1 MVVYRYVTLLILGA
15 LLVSCAAGTKEQGP
29 QGENIVKPN
38 QVVVQ
43 EVPKPVIP
51 QVSTS
56 YGLQNNPEIIKAYN
70 EYKKTGKLTD
80 VDKRDNFPVY
90 PYSPTFKP
98 IISCSPDHFCIVELE
113 AGEKVNSYSLGDT
126 VNWKS
131 SMFLTGDKS
140 TGSISI
146 ELKPVTIGL
155 ATDMT
160 ISTNKRTYLIGL
172 VSMAGADTTVL
183 RFYYPNET
191 ILNNVAAANIIGPD
205 GESSEASPSAH
216 SQVVSGSP
224 GTSVNINNLNFE
236 YKIEGDSPVWRPIR
250 VYDDG
255 NKTFIQMSSLV
266 SEGSLPVLYLA
277 KGKDKELINFRY
289 KQPFFIVDSLFGR
302 AWLISGKGSQ
312 QERVEIINLKMEN
325 E

>member
-1 MVVYRYVTLLILGA
+1 MVVYKYVMLLIMGA
-15 LLVSCAAGTKEQGP
+15 MLVGCTAGTKEQGP
-29 QGENIVKPN
+29 TGQNIVKPN
-38 QVVVQ
+38 QVVV
-43 EVPKPVIP
+43 EKVEKPVLP
-51 QVSTS
+51 EVSTT
-56 YGLQNNPEIIKAYN
+56 YGLQNNPDIVKAYN
-70 EYKKTGKLTD
+70 EYKKTGKLTK
-80 VDKRDNFPVY
+80 VDSQDNFPIY
-90 PYSPTFKP
+90 PYSPTYKP
-98 IISCSPDHFCIVELE
+98 IISCSPDHFCIIQLE

-131 SMFLTGDKS
+131 SMFLTGEKS

-172 VSMAGADTTVL
+172 VSMTGADTTVL
-183 RFYYPNET
+183 RFYYPDET

-205 GESSEASPSAH
+205 GESSEASPNAH
-216 SQVVSGSP
+216 SQAVSGFP
-224 GTSVNINNLNFE
+224 GTTVNINKLNFD
-236 YKIEGDSPVWRPIR
+236 YRIEGDSPVWRPIR

-266 SEGSLPVLYLA
+266 SEGTLPVLYLA
-277 KGKDKELINFRY
+277 RGKDKELINYRY

-312 QERVEIINLKMEN
+312 QERVEIINIKMEN